1 MMGHAMA
8 RGGVVTLLFGLL
20 ALGFVMRD
28 AQVEIGVMNIA
39 AAALLLAVGAL
50 WGVMRHRAVVKR
62 LTLAERKQA
71 EEALRKH
78 DAQYRLLTENIT
90 DVIWTMDAACH
101 FTYVSPSVTKLRGYT
116 PEEVLRQTPAEALT
130 PDSLRVMEAALAKNF
145 EMIQR
150 AAMLRNT
157 DSIEAEIYE
166 LEQPCKDGSTVWT
179 EVSVKALFDEQGTFA
194 GFLGITRN
202 ISRRRKM
209 EQALRESEQRFRHL
223 FEYTPIAY
231 QSLDQAGCYIDVND
245 ELCDLLD
252 YRREELIGRSFGE
265 FWSAPTRRLFP
276 EKFAQFAR
284 EGCVSAELELARRG
298 GALVTVLLT
307 GRIQRDLEGRF
318 MRTHCLL
325 QNITTRKQAED
336 ELKSNE
342 QRLESLLRISQ
353 LQETSTQVIL
363 DFALEEA
370 IQLTRSQIG
379 YIYYYD
385 ETTRLFTLNSWSK
398 KVMRQCSITKPQ
410 TVYALEKTGI
420 WGEAVRQRAP
430 IMVNDF
436 DAPNPLKKG
445 YPEGHAPLKRFLTIP
460 VIVDGKIVAVIGV
473 ANKTDNYHQADV
485 RQLIL
490 LMDAVWNICQRR
502 RAEEELREAK
512 DSAERANKAKSAFLA
527 NMSHELR
534 TPLNGILGYAQIL
547 RRDET
552 LTAAQR
558 ERLETI
564 ERSGHHLLDLI
575 NDILDLAKIEADK
588 IELCVEEMP
597 LADMLKS
604 MSEMIHIRANAKQ
617 IAFYLDIA
625 PTLPQMIRADER
637 RLRQV
642 LLNLLGNA
650 VKFTER
656 GSVTLRVT
664 MPSSAPLDEGM
675 ACLRFEVEDT
685 GVGIAPEHLAVI
697 FEPFKQ
703 VGDDRYKAQ
712 GTGLGLAIS
721 RNLIRMM
728 GGELRVVSKPGQGAI
743 FSFELNAPVVMADLG
758 RSRSET
764 RRVIGVDGAAPNILV
779 VDDDA
784 VNRRVIL
791 DALRPLGFI
800 VQEADGGR
808 QAWQCCQAAPPD
820 LIITDLRMP
829 DMDGLALIREIRR
842 HANLNGAQ
850 IIASSASV
858 YAEDVQQT
866 TAAGSQAFLPKP
878 VETARLLDELQRLLH
893 LTYRYQDAPAREAS
907 SFRSAALPL
916 PPAAVLNELSAAAN
930 IGDIQAIRRALNDV
944 ARGGEYAEFSSVFQN
959 LAHDFNIEAM
969 QELLAAYLMRTGA
982 AQAECAMTPA
992 RLAGFPAETRER
1004 LRQAA
1009 LMCDIGLLD
1018 AAIAEIR
1025 SRDAQLAAHL
1035 AALVHAFAYEKII
1048 ELLPR
1053 E

>member
-1 MMGHAMA
+1 MMRHAMA
-8 RGGVVTLLFGLL
+8 RGGAVTLLFGML

-231 QSLDQAGCYIDVND
+231 QSLDHAGCYLDVND

-265 FWSAPTRRLFP
+265 FWSAPTRHLFP
-276 EKFAQFAR
+276 EQFAQFAG
-284 EGCVSAELELARRG
+284 EGGVSAELELARRG

-325 QNITTRKQAED
+325 QNITTRKQSED

-353 LQETSTQVIL
+353 LQETSTQAIL

-420 WGEAVRQRAP
+420 WGEAV
-430 IMVNDF
+430 
-436 DAPNPLKKG
+436 L
-445 YPEGHAPLKRFLTIP
+445 
-460 VIVDGKIVAVIGV
+460 
-473 ANKTDNYHQADV
+473 
-485 RQLIL
+485 
-490 LMDAVWNICQRR
+490 
-502 RAEEELREAK
+502 
-512 DSAERANKAKSAFLA
+512 
-527 NMSHELR
+527 
-534 TPLNGILGYAQIL
+534 
-547 RRDET
+547 
-552 LTAAQR
+552 
-558 ERLETI
+558 
-564 ERSGHHLLDLI
+564 
-575 NDILDLAKIEADK
+575 
-588 IELCVEEMP
+588 
-597 LADMLKS
+597 
-604 MSEMIHIRANAKQ
+604 
-617 IAFYLDIA
+617 
-625 PTLPQMIRADER
+625 
-637 RLRQV
+637 
-642 LLNLLGNA
+642 
-650 VKFTER
+650 
-656 GSVTLRVT
+656 
-664 MPSSAPLDEGM
+664 
-675 ACLRFEVEDT
+675 
-685 GVGIAPEHLAVI
+685 
-697 FEPFKQ
+697 
-703 VGDDRYKAQ
+703 
-712 GTGLGLAIS
+712 
-721 RNLIRMM
+721 
-728 GGELRVVSKPGQGAI
+728 
-743 FSFELNAPVVMADLG
+743 
-758 RSRSET
+758 
-764 RRVIGVDGAAPNILV
+764 
-779 VDDDA
+779 
-784 VNRRVIL
+784 
-791 DALRPLGFI
+791 
-800 VQEADGGR
+800 
-808 QAWQCCQAAPPD
+808 
-820 LIITDLRMP
+820 
-829 DMDGLALIREIRR
+829 
-842 HANLNGAQ
+842 
-850 IIASSASV
+850 
-858 YAEDVQQT
+858 
-866 TAAGSQAFLPKP
+866 
-878 VETARLLDELQRLLH
+878 
-893 LTYRYQDAPAREAS
+893 
-907 SFRSAALPL
+907 
-916 PPAAVLNELSAAAN
+916 
-930 IGDIQAIRRALNDV
+930 
-944 ARGGEYAEFSSVFQN
+944 
-959 LAHDFNIEAM
+959 
-969 QELLAAYLMRTGA
+969 
-982 AQAECAMTPA
+982 
-992 RLAGFPAETRER
+992 
-1004 LRQAA
+1004 
-1009 LMCDIGLLD
+1009 
-1018 AAIAEIR
+1018 
-1025 SRDAQLAAHL
+1025 
-1035 AALVHAFAYEKII
+1035 
-1048 ELLPR
+1048 
-1053 E
+1053 